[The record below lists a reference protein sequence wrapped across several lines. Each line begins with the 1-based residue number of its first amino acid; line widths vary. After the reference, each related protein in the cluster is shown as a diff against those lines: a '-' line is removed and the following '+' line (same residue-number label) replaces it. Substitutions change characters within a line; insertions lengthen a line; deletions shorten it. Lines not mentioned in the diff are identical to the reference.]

1 MILVRTR
8 NGVLRMIYADSRVG
22 LAHERKAAKKNV
34 SKEHAMRTRSFDER
48 NNGAKYEHHVRP
60 ANRTFTRPRSC
71 LVRNTF
77 DEKYTN
83 QPVDTLLVMAPGVSE
98 NVILAFTE
106 KLILKRSQSAEEILL
121 MQFKKKRYSRMI
133 MIIPFATDNGYIITK
148 TEGKVNLT
156 TNQRFAIA
164 RGREQGRTLRQL
176 AEQFKVDRS
185 TFGKFLKRWRAQ
197 NGQPGKRR
205 HSRAPVTNHQT
216 DRNIVRASRSNTR
229 LSAPEVLDQ
238 VSPRG
243 SPVASVRTIRRR
255 LNDAG
260 MFGKRPVKKPYIS
273 DRNRAARVAWARA
286 HLNWTQSQWE
296 RVL

>member
-133 MIIPFATDNGYIITK
+133 MIIPFATDNGY
-148 TEGKVNLT
+148 
-156 TNQRFAIA
+156 
-164 RGREQGRTLRQL
+164 
-176 AEQFKVDRS
+176 VD
-185 TFGKFLKRWRAQ
+185 Q
-197 NGQPGKRR
+197 
-205 HSRAPVTNHQT
+205 
-216 DRNIVRASRSNTR
+216 
-229 LSAPEVLDQ
+229 
-238 VSPRG
+238 
-243 SPVASVRTIRRR
+243 
-255 LNDAG
+255 
-260 MFGKRPVKKPYIS
+260 
-273 DRNRAARVAWARA
+273 
-286 HLNWTQSQWE
+286 
-296 RVL
+296 